1 MVQLLYKYLI
11 LNKQVTLPGLGIFY
25 IQRQPAKHDYVN
37 SVFVS
42 PALHINFNASSDL
55 PDKNFYQFVSKERG
69 LNEVE
74 AVKSLNSFADKLNQ
88 QVKANKTVELPG
100 MGMLKINAAGQLTF
114 EPADILAVYFPPI
127 KGASFLDEKSQN
139 VTPEK
144 AATNTSKETIS
155 FQELSQE
162 EVSRKSYWWVYA
174 IILALLG
181 IGAIGYYYYVNGSL
195 K

>member
-11 LNKQVTLPGLGIFY
+11 LNKQVTLPGLGVFY

-114 EPADILAVYFPPI
+114 EPADILAAYFPPT
-127 KGASFLDEKSQN
+127 KGASLLDEKSQN
-139 VTPEK
+139 VASEK
-144 AATNTSKETIS
+144 AVTRASKETIS